1 MNARS
6 WSGGKS
12 GYLFDIPMISPEI
25 QSKLASYWKSKNVV
39 CLKASIGGALFGTEL
54 AELWELVG
62 MPSQDWWLFRF
73 VVPSNQVDGP
83 SVIFGTVGANWSL
96 HYKPAENCCI
106 AVDDDGVESFGNSS
120 FVAFMQMLVL
130 FDKGC
135 KRIQRECGGD
145 SGEDWARG
153 DVIIQEMEA
162 SMRVV
167 DPQAF
172 EKDSN
177 LWPYLLVD
185 ING

>member
-1 MNARS
+1 
-6 WSGGKS
+6 
-12 GYLFDIPMISPEI
+12 MISPEI
-25 QSKLASYWKSKNVV
+25 HSKLAKYWKNENVL
-39 CLKASIGGALFGTEL
+39 CLKTSIGGALRCTEL

-73 VVPSNQVDGP
+73 FVPSNWAGGVD
-83 SVIFGTVGANWSL
+83 VIFGSVGVNWNL
-96 HYKPAENCCI
+96 HYRPAENACV
-106 AVDDDGVESFGNSS
+106 AVDDFGVESFGNSS

-135 KRIQRECGGD
+135 KKIQRECGGD
-145 SGEDWARG
+145 SGEDWDRG

-162 SMRVV
+162 SMRLL
-167 DPQAF
+167 DQLAF

-177 LWPYLLVD
+177 LWPYLLID